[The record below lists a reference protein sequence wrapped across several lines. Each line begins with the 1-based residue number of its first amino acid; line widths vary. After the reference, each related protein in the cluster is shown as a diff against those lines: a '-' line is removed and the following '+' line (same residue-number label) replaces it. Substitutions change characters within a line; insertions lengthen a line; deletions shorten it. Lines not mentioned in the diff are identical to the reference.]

1 MQKSFSSHS
10 AFSFPLNTVAIDNGK
25 LKSEHWSSVGRIK
38 GQWERGA
45 CHNCAAFIKWKKV
58 VSSLSLL
65 AREKKKKIPMSI
77 SPEVGNQELG
87 SAAGEGT
94 GESWKNKSFFLQQ

>member
-1 MQKSFSSHS
+1 MQKSSSSHS

-38 GQWERGA
+38 GQWEQGA
-45 CHNCAAFIKWKKV
+45 CHNCAAFIKQKV

-65 AREKKKKIPMSI
+65 AGEKQKKS
-77 SPEVGNQELG
+77 QCL
-87 SAAGEGT
+87 
-94 GESWKNKSFFLQQ
+94 FLLK